1 MNTMSVAAIRVGKR
15 YRQHLGDIGA
25 LAASIAEHGLLH
37 PIVVTPEG
45 LLVAGE
51 RRLAAVR
58 ALGWATVPV
67 TIVDPA
73 DLLRAESDENT
84 VRQDFTP
91 SEAVAIANALRPA
104 AEAAARER
112 QRAGG
117 GIPGSGKLP
126 QPEPKTRDRVAAAVG
141 LSGRTLDKAAAV
153 VEAAVADPELGDLV
167 EVMDRTGKVDAAF
180 RALKRRQNRAAVAA
194 APAVSGHVPGQ
205 RYACIVLDP
214 PWDPSDEGDV
224 DQIGR
229 AQPTYATMPLG
240 DIEALPVG
248 DDAADNCHLYL
259 WITNRSLPKGFGLLK
274 AWGFRYV
281 TTITWC
287 KPALG
292 VGNYF
297 RNNTEHVLFGV
308 RGSLP
313 LTVQNLGTWF
323 EAPRGPDGHSSKPEA
338 FYDLVRAASPGPRA
352 EWFGRRDR
360 PGFVQRLPAVEA
372 SVLARLDTAR
382 RAS

>member
-1 MNTMSVAAIRVGKR
+1 MSTMPVDAIRVGKR

-37 PIVVTPEG
+37 PIVVTSEG

-91 SEAVAIANALRPA
+91 SEAVAIADALRPA
-104 AEAAARER
+104 VSV
-112 QRAGG
+112 RA
-117 GIPGSGKLP
+117 PGRPPKNCGKLP
-126 QPEPKTRDRVAAAVG
+126 QFPERKTRDVVAAAVG
-141 LSGRTLDKAAAV
+141 MSGRTLDKAGAV
-153 VEAAVADPELGDLV
+153 VEAAEADPELGDLV

-180 RALKRRQNRAAVAA
+180 RALRRRQNRAAVAA

-229 AQPTYATMPLG
+229 AQPTYG
-240 DIEALPVG
+240 S
-248 DDAADNCHLYL
+248 AAG
-259 WITNRSLPKGFGLLK
+259 TGP
-274 AWGFRYV
+274 
-281 TTITWC
+281 
-287 KPALG
+287 
-292 VGNYF
+292 
-297 RNNTEHVLFGV
+297 
-308 RGSLP
+308 GS
-313 LTVQNLGTWF
+313 
-323 EAPRGPDGHSSKPEA
+323 SS
-338 FYDLVRAASPGPRA
+338 
-352 EWFGRRDR
+352 
-360 PGFVQRLPAVEA
+360 AVEA
-372 SVLARLDTAR
+372 SVLARLETAR